1 MKSMTGFGNASVK
14 GDGFDLS
21 VDISSVNKKGFELSA
36 YLPRQWQAM
45 ERLVAQEI
53 KNCFTRGKITVRVS
67 FNSEVADSFAD
78 SVIVKQKV
86 NKLAQIC
93 KDCGVSFNP
102 DAKLILELA
111 SSSSMTSDY
120 SSDQTEL
127 WWDILRGVIAE
138 ALSKMDAMRIQE
150 GEALKKDTLER
161 LENILSLVN
170 KIDSLRSSTV
180 EDYKQRL
187 LQKLSD
193 MGLALDLNDERVLK
207 EVCIFADKV
216 DIAEEITRL
225 NSHIEQFK
233 SSLNSTEAS
242 GRKMD
247 FICQEMGRES
257 NTIASKSNNLE
268 ITRAVIDIKNE
279 LERIREQIQ
288 NVE

>member
-1 MKSMTGFGNASVK
+1 MTGFGNASVK

-78 SVIVKQKV
+78 SVIVKEKII
-86 NKLAQIC
+86 KLAQIC

-127 WWDILRGVIAE
+127 WWDILRGVITE

-161 LENILSLVN
+161 LENILNLVN

-233 SSLNSTEAS
+233 SSLNAKEAS

>member
-1 MKSMTGFGNASVK
+1 
-14 GDGFDLS
+14 
-21 VDISSVNKKGFELSA
+21 
-36 YLPRQWQAM
+36 
-45 ERLVAQEI
+45 
-53 KNCFTRGKITVRVS
+53 
-67 FNSEVADSFAD
+67 
-78 SVIVKQKV
+78 
-86 NKLAQIC
+86 
-93 KDCGVSFNP
+93 
-102 DAKLILELA
+102 
-111 SSSSMTSDY
+111 
-120 SSDQTEL
+120 
-127 WWDILRGVIAE
+127 
-138 ALSKMDAMRIQE
+138 
-150 GEALKKDTLER
+150 
-161 LENILSLVN
+161 
-170 KIDSLRSSTV
+170 
-180 EDYKQRL
+180 
-187 LQKLSD
+187 

-233 SSLNSTEAS
+233 TSLNATEAS